1 MASVHYEPS
10 VGEAGPG
17 NVPQG
22 EDTPQ
27 TTLHDPKGK
36 GRQRAE
42 TEDDEF
48 DVSNPLHREDCLNTI
63 SETASDELLAEFE
76 DKAAKESPKSAIQ
89 TRKLRAYQT
98 LAAHLRDVA
107 NDHAEYA
114 WKFHR
119 YINRLTDQLDES
131 EALVAHHSEN
141 ERLAQE
147 EVTKWKRKW
156 ADLLKSRDNP
166 PVPQQGGQRQDSM
179 APSNYTLD
187 HPFSRQHVRIKDPAP
202 FTGKDDYLIGD
213 WIFDMRNKLTQNSS
227 EFDNEAIKVAYTA
240 RLVAGDAR
248 DFIRDRLEP
257 DSVDPITST
266 EQIFKTLQQAYGK
279 SKEMVRQ
286 EAKESYRKLK
296 QGDKLFPAFWANF
309 TRLATK
315 LNKSPEDQYEDL
327 LDKMNLEILKSLED
341 RKFDSVRELAKWYI
355 GQENRNLL
363 IENRQKRENRQT
375 ENIRRRVA
383 PRPQRTSR
391 PRDAPAPAA
400 ARPGFFRPRET
411 PRREPENKAE
421 KTDEPRCFE
430 CGKTGHWKKNC
441 PDQNKLMPINGDDE
455 PDLGAEDDDRR
466 SSDDETSD
474 IDSEK
479 A

>member
-1 MASVHYEPS
+1 
-10 VGEAGPG
+10 
-17 NVPQG
+17 
-22 EDTPQ
+22 
-27 TTLHDPKGK
+27 
-36 GRQRAE
+36 
-42 TEDDEF
+42 
-48 DVSNPLHREDCLNTI
+48 
-63 SETASDELLAEFE
+63 
-76 DKAAKESPKSAIQ
+76 
-89 TRKLRAYQT
+89 
-98 LAAHLRDVA
+98 
-107 NDHAEYA
+107 
-114 WKFHR
+114 
-119 YINRLTDQLDES
+119 
-131 EALVAHHSEN
+131 
-141 ERLAQE
+141 
-147 EVTKWKRKW
+147 
-156 ADLLKSRDNP
+156 
-166 PVPQQGGQRQDSM
+166 
-179 APSNYTLD
+179 
-187 HPFSRQHVRIKDPAP
+187 
-202 FTGKDDYLIGD
+202 
-213 WIFDMRNKLTQNSS
+213 
-227 EFDNEAIKVAYTA
+227 
-240 RLVAGDAR
+240 
-248 DFIRDRLEP
+248 
-257 DSVDPITST
+257 
-266 EQIFKTLQQAYGK
+266 
-279 SKEMVRQ
+279 
-286 EAKESYRKLK
+286 
-296 QGDKLFPAFWANF
+296 
-309 TRLATK
+309 
-315 LNKSPEDQYEDL
+315 L

-341 RKFDSVRELAKWYI
+341 RKFDSVRELAEWCM